1 MPSLTS
7 VVQGGKSGDK
17 NPDLQLL
24 SLAAPIRHA
33 LRGLSYLAAR
43 PEENLR
49 AAQVARAL
57 SLSATALSKSFQR
70 LANEGL
76 LESRRGPGGGY
87 RLAAP
92 AEQTTLLRVAQAL
105 EVEGRRIGH
114 CALEDHPCRN
124 EAPCA
129 LHNAAQQADGLLRRE
144 LSRLT
149 LADLA
154 AADAARRKSK

>member
-1 MPSLTS
+1 MPNPSN
-7 VVQGGKSGDK
+7 GARGANSGDK
-17 NPDLQLL
+17 NPELQLL

-33 LRGLSYLAAR
+33 LRGLGYLAGR
-43 PEENLR
+43 PEQSRR
-49 AAQVARAL
+49 AAQGARAL

-70 LANEGL
+70 LASEGL

-87 RLAAP
+87 RLALP
-92 AEQTTLLRVAQAL
+92 PWQTTLFRVAQAL

-114 CALEDHPCRN
+114 CALEDHPCRC
-124 EAPCA
+124 ESPCA
-129 LHNAAQQADGLLRRE
+129 LHAAAKEADGLLRCE

-154 AADAARRKSK
+154 AADAARRKSR